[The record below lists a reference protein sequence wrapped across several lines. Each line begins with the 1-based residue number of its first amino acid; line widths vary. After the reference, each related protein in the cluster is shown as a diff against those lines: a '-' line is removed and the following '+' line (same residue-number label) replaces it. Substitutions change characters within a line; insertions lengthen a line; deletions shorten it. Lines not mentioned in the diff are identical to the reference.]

1 MSLKEVFLPVS
12 HYDITD
18 RLNGQYAKLLA
29 SGEYYPFT
37 YPFGTLGA
45 SVVILYLLLDHRSRP
60 WLRNAR
66 FAAWAFITV
75 FAIWNIRSFRAR
87 NPAAAFGVGLI
98 SAWSILWC
106 FMMLVVKDVQQDFT
120 RIERKESR
128 LDMVS
133 ASAPPQTAESNGHA
147 SGSNYKDGS
156 TLHSRT
162 SKIGTSQS
170 PAQRTGTLA
179 WQSYPSA
186 PFIERLDWVAD
197 IFSNFRGMGWN
208 WRISGLPSP
217 PLWAQAQ
224 LAGNSGAPPPDEE
237 EKKTLVSRTGVHR
250 YHDKSSLLRT
260 NFWIVCRDV
269 VILDILKTL
278 ISHDA
283 YFWDGNVSATPN
295 YLPAS
300 LQASPV
306 AVRSARLLVSL
317 TAVYIA
323 LQAIFAL
330 GPLFFVGMIGPRYI
344 GVRGEPWMYPDSF
357 GSFNNVLDKGLAG
370 WWGGWW
376 HQSFRFAFEAP
387 ASKLMELLKLNPKS
401 ASGKFLSL
409 TVAFVLSGILH
420 ACGSYTQLGHTYPL
434 SGPFLFFVSQI
445 GGISA
450 QLAITSLL
458 RWLGVV
464 QRSPK
469 WLQRTANFV
478 YVHVWFYY
486 TAPLLC
492 DDFSRG
498 GIWLF
503 EPLPISPLR
512 GLGLGGK
519 GDGFWCW
526 WGGIVWWHKGERWW
540 TTGLAL

>member
-1 MSLKEVFLPVS
+1 MYLKEAFIPVT
-12 HYDITD
+12 HYDIID
-18 RLNGQYAKLLA
+18 RLNGQYDKLLA
-29 SGEYYPFT
+29 SGDYYPFT

-45 SVVILYLLLDHRSRP
+45 TVVILYLLLDHRSRP
-60 WLRNAR
+60 WLRRAR
-66 FAAWAFITV
+66 FAAWAFITM

-106 FMMLVVKDVQQDFT
+106 GMMLVIKDVQQDFS
-120 RIERKESR
+120 RIERKEAQ
-128 LDMVS
+128 LDLIS

-147 SGSNYKDGS
+147 TGSAFQNGS

-162 SKIGTSQS
+162 SKLGTTQTPS
-170 PAQRTGTLA
+170 QRTGTLA
-179 WQSYPSA
+179 WQGYPSA
-186 PFIERLDWVAD
+186 PFVERLDWVAD
-197 IFSNFRGMGWN
+197 IFANFRGMGWN

-217 PLWAQAQ
+217 PLWVQAQ
-224 LAGNSGAPPPDEE
+224 LSGNSGASPPEE
-237 EKKTLVSRTGVHR
+237 DEKKTLVSRTGVHR
-250 YHDKSSLLRT
+250 YHDKFSLLRA
-260 NFWIVCRDV
+260 NLWVVCRDV

-283 YFWDGNVSATPN
+283 YFWDGNVAATPN
-295 YLPAS
+295 YLPVS
-300 LQASPV
+300 LRASPV
-306 AVRSARLLVSL
+306 AVRSARLLLSL
-317 TAVYIA
+317 TAVYTA

-357 GSFNNVLDKGLAG
+357 GSFSNVLDKGLAG

-376 HQSFRFAFEAP
+376 HQTFRYAFEAP
-387 ASKLMELLKLNPKS
+387 ASRLMEVLEINPKS
-401 ASGKFLSL
+401 ATGKFLGL
-409 TVAFVLSGILH
+409 TIAF
-420 ACGSYTQLGHTYPL
+420 
-434 SGPFLFFVSQI
+434 
-445 GGISA
+445 
-450 QLAITSLL
+450 LAFTSLL

-464 QRSPK
+464 QRSPR
-469 WLQRTANFV
+469 WLQRTSNFV

-492 DDFSRG
+492 DDFARG

-503 EPLPISPLR
+503 EPLPVSPLR

-526 WGGIVWWHKGERWW
+526 WGGVIWWHKGDRWW
-540 TTGLAL
+540 KTGLAL